1 MKPIL
6 LPLVCLLATLSG
18 ISGQTNLT
26 DRERQIIAAAQPGSA
41 PQFNGAQFIGIHPNT
56 PLIFTLAVSGKRPL
70 EFSAKHLPADLK
82 LDDKTGI
89 ITGTLANKGDFTF
102 TASAKNSAGN
112 ASAKIKIICGDN
124 LALTPPMGWNSYDAF
139 GDNVVESEVLANARY
154 VAEKMRSVGWDT
166 IVVDYCWSDP
176 GAHDNNRNARAN
188 APLAA
193 DKFGRM
199 IPAPNRFP
207 SAADGAGFKPL
218 ADQVHALGLKFGIH
232 VMRGIPRNSVRANLP
247 VEGSNFTAADVANTN
262 DKCAWCPDMFG
273 VNSNAAGQAWYDSCA
288 RLWAS
293 WGVDYIKVDDL
304 SRPYHLA
311 EVEMIRR
318 AIDRSGRSVVFS
330 TSPGETPVADAA
342 HVLSH
347 ANLWRVSDD
356 FWDNWKSLDHE
367 FTLADRWKSFA
378 GPGHWPDA
386 DMLPVGHLSVAHRSV
401 GADRLTAL
409 TRDEQLTHLSFWSLL
424 PSPLMVGAN
433 LPDNDP
439 WTLAL
444 LANPEVLAVNQDPL
458 GAAAHPLAATNG
470 LEIWVKPLRDGSQAV
485 GIFNRGRP
493 TDIDEAGAL
502 FKSQLIN
509 RQTLGHSVDI
519 DLDITGAKKLWLVV
533 DDGGDGFECDHA
545 DWLNPRLTGPGGVTN
560 LTQIRWRSATA
571 GWGRAVLNQSVAGS
585 PLNVGGQEYA
595 DGIGTHSTSI
605 IEYTLPPGCTRFTA
619 RAGLDRSGASQSD
632 SGATVHFLVFTRD
645 PHVATASGLVTLD
658 FRQLGLTGAHQVRDL
673 WLRKDLGRLKSFTA
687 ELPPHGCVL
696 LRVN

>member
-1 MKPIL
+1 MKK
-6 LPLVCLLATLSG
+6 VLLAACALAVLP
-18 ISGQTNLT
+18 IAFAQTNLT
-26 DRERQIIAAAQPGSA
+26 GRQQQIVAAARTGDA
-41 PQFNGAQFIGIHPNT
+41 PEFHGAQTVGIHPGT
-56 PLIFTLAVSGKRPL
+56 PLIFSLAVSGTRPL
-70 EFSAKHLPADLK
+70 NFSAKHLPAGLT
-82 LDDKTGI
+82 LDAQTGI
-89 ITGTLANKGDFTF
+89 LTGTLAKKGEFAF
-102 TASAKNSAGN
+102 TATAKNSAGK
-112 ASAKIKIICGDN
+112 ASAKIKIICGDH
-124 LALTPPMGWNSYDAF
+124 LALTPPMGWNSYDCF

-154 VAEKMRSVGWDT
+154 VAEKMQPVGWDT
-166 IVVDYCWSDP
+166 VVVDYCWSDP
-176 GAHDNNRNARAN
+176 GAHDNNRNARTN
-188 APLAA
+188 APLAM

-207 SAADGAGFKPL
+207 SSIDGAGFKPL

-232 VMRGIPRNSVRANLP
+232 IMRGIPRRAVFANTDI
-247 VEGSNFTAADVANTN
+247 EDAGFTASAAANTN
-262 DKCAWCPDMFG
+262 DKCVWCPDMFG

-318 AIDRSGRSVVFS
+318 AIDRSGRSIVFS

-342 HVLSH
+342 HIMTH

-367 FTLADRWKSFA
+367 FTLAARWNGFA

-401 GADRLTAL
+401 GADRFTAL
-409 TRDEQLTHLSFWSLL
+409 TRDEQLTHLSLWSLL

-444 LANPEVLAVNQDPL
+444 LTNPEVLAVNQDQL
-458 GAAAHPLAATNG
+458 GAKARPLAATNG
-470 LEIWVKPLRDGSQAV
+470 VEIWVKPLRDGSQAV
-485 GIFNRGRP
+485 GIFNRGRL
-493 TDIDEAGAL
+493 TDIDEGRAL

-509 RQTLGHSVDI
+509 RETPGNSVDI

-533 DDGGDGFECDHA
+533 DDGGDGFDCDHA
-545 DWLNPRLTGPGGVTN
+545 DWLNPRLSGPGGATN

-571 GWGRAVLNQSVAGS
+571 GWGKTMLNQSVAGS
-585 PLNVGGQEYA
+585 PLNVGGQDYA

-605 IEYTLPPGCTRFTA
+605 IEYVLPPGYARFTA
-619 RAGLDRSGASQSD
+619 RAGLDRSGVSQSG
-632 SGATVHFLVFTRD
+632 SGASVHFLVFTRD
-645 PHVATASGLVTLD
+645 PRGAIPSGSVTLN
-658 FRQLGLTGAHQVRDL
+658 FRQLGLTGARQVRDL
-673 WLRKDLGRLKSFTA
+673 WLRQDLGRMKSYTA